1 MAGALATMILADAGA
16 EVIKIEPPSGDP
28 FWSLPAYRQWQRG
41 KHRRCLDLKDPAGRA
56 AVYALVET
64 ADVSLMSYRPGV
76 AERLGVDYPT
86 LAARNP
92 GLVYAAIT
100 PFGEGGPYAGYPG
113 YEGIVAAKA
122 GRMQQ
127 LAGQVQRAGPV
138 YSAVP
143 VASYGAA
150 QLVLQGILAALHA
163 RRRTGRGQRVD
174 TSLLRGLTPYDL
186 VNWLTI
192 QINPNDTTGTAM
204 DRTAVALIYKA
215 VYLPGRTKDGRWIQF
230 ANNAP
235 HLFLNFIRLMG
246 LEHLYADERFSS
258 MPNIPNPAD
267 QDALRDMLLERLAEK
282 TLDEWM
288 AIFLADPDNA
298 CEPFLT
304 TQEGMDHPQIRYNG
318 DVIALDDPLVG
329 PTEQLGPLAKLEHT
343 PLVPQGPAPV
353 PLDGTS
359 EAYTWSQPA
368 PPVTLSVPDSRG
380 AVRAALDDLLV
391 LDFSTWIAGG
401 FTSTP
406 LADLGARVIKVEP
419 ITGDPFRGFGRGE
432 GVAKMSAGKLGLA
445 VDLKKPEGR
454 AIVHQ
459 LIERADILIH
469 NFRPGVPEKLGI
481 DYATARQLNPRLL
494 YHYAG
499 AYGSTGP
506 YAYRPA
512 FHPIASAIT
521 GNALHQAGRGCPPPA
536 EAKLTLPEVVEYS
549 RQLGCANEGN
559 PDPTSA
565 LAAATAILLSLYA
578 RDAGW
583 VEGQRSETT
592 MICANA
598 YAMSEDWLR
607 YAGKPPRREPD
618 AELYGLHALYRL
630 YPAAGDSW
638 VFLACVQEKEW
649 QALVAALGRPAWA
662 TDPRFATPAERLVHE
677 AELAER
683 LGEVFCTREAAVW
696 EQLLIPAGVPCV
708 RADGPHL
715 SQFLI
720 YEAWCRADGVAIPVE
735 HRRFGRI
742 WRHGPVA
749 KLSATPGAPGPGC
762 ELGEHTREILA
773 ELGYSEAEMQ
783 ALRDKR
789 VVVWPA

>member
-1 MAGALATMILADAGA
+1 GPADLAGALAWLQWAQAAGFRLLFLDLGDPGEAGSAEFWLARLRAAAGALAPALEVRAAAWLPLQRAARREAARLAPAAVPGTRFLLLDLPFSHDLKGPARLVGDLQELALADA
-16 EVIKIEPPSGDP
+16 
-28 FWSLPAYRQWQRG
+28 R
-41 KHRRCLDLKDPAGRA
+41 
-56 AVYALVET
+56 
-64 ADVSLMSYRPGV
+64 
-76 AERLGVDYPT
+76 
-86 LAARNP
+86 
-92 GLVYAAIT
+92 
-100 PFGEGGPYAGYPG
+100 
-113 YEGIVAAKA
+113 
-122 GRMQQ
+122 
-127 LAGQVQRAGPV
+127 
-138 YSAVP
+138 
-143 VASYGAA
+143 
-150 QLVLQGILAALHA
+150 QLVLRPRPVSLRALVA
-163 RRRTGRGQRVD
+163 PVAEEWEAIASRRSIT
-174 TSLLRGLTPYDL
+174 LTVAWEAPDEDVVATATY
-186 VNWLTI
+186 LT
-192 QINPNDTTGTAM
+192 A
-204 DRTAVALIYKA
+204 
-215 VYLPGRTKDGRWIQF
+215 RTKDGRWIQF
-230 ANNAP
+230 GNNAP
-235 HLFLNFIRLMG
+235 HLFRSFMQRIGLAHLLDEPRFADPRRLTPTD
-246 LEHLYADERFSS
+246 A
-258 MPNIPNPAD
+258 
-267 QDALRDMLLERLAEK
+267 DALHRLLLERLAEK

-549 RQLGCANEGN
+549 RQLGRANEGN